1 MDEDEDEKL
10 RFILIMSVI
19 VAALEPGLGRMAKV
33 VRATDQ
39 L

>member
-10 RFILIMSVI
+10 RFILIMSAII
-19 VAALEPGLGRMAKV
+19 VALEPRLVRMAKV